1 MRYDPLVLANQAA
14 AMQRIADYVRSG
26 HVFWTSGEVP
36 MARARTLVHKFD
48 RLYGI
53 GRTRNQRAT
62 DKSHGVAGA
71 TLILYCPHTSDGLPH
86 AGKIRWVLL
95 VTAGDSPAHT
105 VEKLQDARI
114 RESRLRWGD
123 YELLQIARPG
133 QVKPAWSWRLQQL
146 AYDDWRHRI
155 LETVRHKNPFEI
167 DQLRTGL
174 TRFPGFS
181 GVRVQGKKLLTLFK
195 QTWERSHRGEFPALG
210 RLRYVQRLPNQGI
223 RLSALLRH
231 FIGLAEDSVC
241 FKERDKNSV
250 PQLSPK
256 NVGNRQP

>member
-1 MRYDPLVLANQAA
+1 MRYDPLVLANQVV

-36 MARARTLVHKFD
+36 MARARALVHKFD

-86 AGKIRWVLL
+86 ADKIRWVLL

-105 VEKLQDARI
+105 VEKLQDGRV

-133 QVKPAWSWRLQQL
+133 QVKPAWSWRLQQQ

-155 LETVRHKNPFEI
+155 IQAIRHQNPFDCELI
-167 DQLRTGL
+167 LKHL
-174 TRFPGFS
+174 YSLPGFA
-181 GVRVQGKKLLTLFK
+181 GVRVQGKKLLQLYGME
-195 QTWERSHRGEFPALG
+195 WARGFGEKVPTQKK
-210 RLRYVQRLPNQGI
+210 LRYVQRLQNKGVKLSVLLKGSFEIVQG
-223 RLSALLRH
+223 RGS
-231 FIGLAEDSVC
+231 S
-241 FKERDKNSV
+241 
-250 PQLSPK
+250 Q
-256 NVGNRQP
+256 Q